1 MKITTLK
8 VQRFLAADLGSIAVK
23 FAVILALVAIV
34 AVTAYASVETSVSPG
49 F

>member
-8 VQRFLAADLGSIAVK
+8 LQRFLAADLASIAVK
-23 FAVILALVAIV
+23 CTVIMALVAIV
-34 AVTAYASVETSVSPG
+34 AVTAYASVETSVGPG